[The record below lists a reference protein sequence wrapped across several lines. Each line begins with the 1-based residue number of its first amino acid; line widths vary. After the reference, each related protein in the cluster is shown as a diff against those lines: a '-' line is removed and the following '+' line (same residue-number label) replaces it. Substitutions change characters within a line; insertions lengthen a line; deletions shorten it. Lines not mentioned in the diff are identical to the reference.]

1 MGERRALWAVELI
14 VPFSALA
21 AFEDALAPWAVAS
34 TSFEVAAGTDPLRP
48 APMWRLQ
55 ILMDTPP
62 DKAALARVI
71 GETAR
76 ALGLPPPDPDC
87 FAVPEADW
95 IAETNRL
102 HAPVRAGRYL
112 VVGSHNDNPPRAGAV
127 LLRIDAGHAPG
138 TGRHEPTRGCL
149 LALDRLAKA
158 RRFRRPFDLGTG
170 AGILAIAMAKTWRVP
185 VLASDLDPISVAVAR
200 ENTQANGVAGLV
212 RCIEADGWRPR
223 AVAAAGP
230 FDLVTA
236 NLLAGP
242 LRALARDCGRSMAP
256 GGVAVL
262 SGLLSRQQGGV
273 LAAYR
278 AQGFRLLWRTIL
290 GAWAT
295 LVLAKGRTSKRD
307 GAARRPSP
315 SS

>member
-1 MGERRALWAVELI
+1 M
-14 VPFSALA
+14 PFPALA
-21 AFEDALAPWAVAS
+21 AFEDALAPFAAAI
-34 TSFEVAAGTDPLRP
+34 TSFEAVAGADPLRP
-48 APMWRLQ
+48 APSWRLQ
-55 ILMDTPP
+55 VLMDAPP
-62 DKAALARVI
+62 DRAALADLAA
-71 GETAR
+71 ETAR
-76 ALGLPPPDPDC
+76 VLHLPPPDLDYFPL
-87 FAVPEADW
+87 PEADW

-112 VVGSHNDNPPRAGAV
+112 VVGSHIEDPPRAGAV

-170 AGILAIAMAKTWRVP
+170 TGILAIAMAKTWRVP

-200 ENTQANGVAGLV
+200 ENVQMNGVAGLV
-212 RCIEADGWRPR
+212 RCVEADGWRPR
-223 AVAAAGP
+223 AVTAAGP

-242 LRALARDCGRSMAP
+242 LRALARDCGRSMTP
-256 GGVAVL
+256 GGIAVL

-278 AQGFRLLWRTIL
+278 AQGFRLLWCTPL
-290 GAWAT
+290 GDWTT
-295 LVLAKGRTSKRD
+295 LVLAKGQARKRD
-307 GAARRPSP
+307 GAEGRPSP
-315 SS
+315 CS